1 MAEPTWTPPS
11 SLEEAEQRKAALIG
25 EIETINAQLGNR
37 DSSRRSDYWSWRQKV
52 KWAGTQKLREL
63 RQIKLWISQNKAGPY
78 TLADATEESVIAA
91 AVVGIFNEWFD
102 DIQTVQ
108 SVEPEDVAD
117 FAGNVAQAIRALYG
131 PVGSRP

>member
-52 KWAGTQKLREL
+52 KWAGSQKLREL
-63 RQIKLWISQNKAGPY
+63 RQVKLWISQNKIGPY
-78 TLADATEESVIAA
+78 TSADAIEESVIAA
-91 AVVGIFNEWFD
+91 AVIELFNEWFSDTQLSHRVD
-102 DIQTVQ
+102 DD
-108 SVEPEDVAD
+108 DVAD
-117 FAGNVAQAIRALYG
+117 FAGNVAQALRALYG
-131 PVGSRP
+131 SVPVQ